1 MINTNNEKGVYNVL
15 MDKYA
20 FRSLYANNDVQFD
33 LTRYELVQRDEIET
47 STFHYTQLN

>member
-1 MINTNNEKGVYNVL
+1 MRALKVINTNNEKGVYNVL

-33 LTRYELVQRDEIET
+33 LTRYELVQRDEKET
-47 STFHYTQLN
+47 SAIN